1 MSQLVAVINGAI
13 RQLDSVELKRLAR
26 WRVSTFWVMLLGYIG
41 YYLCRGNL
49 SAALP
54 LLSETFG
61 YTKTELGA
69 IGGWATLAYAIG
81 KFINGPL
88 GDKIGGRNIFLIGM
102 VGAISANIMF
112 AMSTGLTAF
121 TVIWCEPFFSVYGVG
136 WYYQNYRRLVSAASA
151 RHDHGIYQR

>member
-13 RQLDSVELKRLAR
+13 RQLDSVELKRLSR
-26 WRVSTFWVMLLGYIG
+26 WRVSTFWVMLFGYIG

-69 IGGWATLAYAIG
+69 IWAI
-81 KFINGPL
+81 
-88 GDKIGGRNIFLIGM
+88 R
-102 VGAISANIMF
+102 SAD
-112 AMSTGLTAF
+112 
-121 TVIWCEPFFSVYGVG
+121 E
-136 WYYQNYRRLVSAASA
+136 
-151 RHDHGIYQR
+151 IYS